1 MTVTING
8 SAGVTTN
15 SGAVYDSL
23 QRGTVSTA
31 TGGTSIDFLST
42 PNWARRIT
50 VILSGVSTN
59 GTTTVRVQIGTS
71 GTPTTS
77 GYTSDCIQATS
88 AGTVTITQL
97 TNGFYVGTPTL
108 ANASFKGT
116 LVLVNVTGN
125 TWVCNGNVADS
136 TNNRMYVS
144 SGNVALGGVLDNI
157 RLTING
163 TDTFDVNGGVNII
176 YE

>member
-1 MTVTING
+1 MSLILSGTD
-8 SAGVTTN
+8 GVQDN
-15 SGAVYDSL
+15 SGAIV
-23 QRGTVSTA
+23 RGTVSTT
-31 TGGTSIDFLST
+31 TGGTSIDFTSI
-42 PNWARRIT
+42 PNWIKRIT
-50 VILSGVSTN
+50 LILSGVSTN
-59 GTTTVRVQIGTS
+59 GTTTVRAQIGTS

-88 AGTVTITQL
+88 AGTVTLTQL

-136 TNNRMYVS
+136 TNNRVYVS

-163 TDTFDVNGGVNII
+163 TDNFDVNGGVNII